1 MTVTIQAASAV
12 NKPALLSQLD
22 IYASMAELVGALQLA
37 VNQCPVHDHRHRL
50 GFVDV
55 ITTNFKYV
63 LVQEHQ
69 VSLFAHLD
77 RSQFVGPAQIVALI
91 RVYRPGRADQGLI

>member
-1 MTVTIQAASAV
+1 
-12 NKPALLSQLD
+12 
-22 IYASMAELVGALQLA
+22 MAELVGALQLA

-69 VSLFAHLD
+69 VSLFATSIDPSSSD
-77 RSQFVGPAQIVALI
+77 RPKLSPLFASTAPVGRI
-91 RVYRPGRADQGLI
+91 RG